1 MSCAWLV
8 RSVPSRRVLVSLA
21 ILVAGAIGL
30 SACSTTDIAG
40 GATVATLP
48 IPPGPPVVV
57 DVALLPGKY
66 GLASYRDEKDRA
78 RTQAEAKSACGNPY
92 VIAAGPQG
100 GVLMHLPDQ
109 AQPTEVF
116 IKTTPDGRS
125 LIGPRGAIGLPQD
138 RVVMYFQGGV
148 LITEWVD
155 PSVKERYGT
164 LLFVRCA

>member
-8 RSVPSRRVLVSLA
+8 CSVPARRLLLSLA
-21 ILVAGAIGL
+21 VISSVTGL
-30 SACSTTDIAG
+30 AACSTTDIAG
-40 GATVATLP
+40 PTVTALP

-57 DVALLPGKY
+57 DIALLPGRF

-78 RTQAEAKSACGNPY
+78 RTEAEARRACGNPY

-116 IKTTPDGRS
+116 IKTTADGRS

-138 RVVMYFQGGV
+138 RVVMYFQGGL
-148 LITEWVD
+148 LITEWLD
-155 PSVKERYGT
+155 PGARERYGT
-164 LLFVRCA
+164 MLFVRCV

>member
-8 RSVPSRRVLVSLA
+8 RSVPSRRVLISLTM
-21 ILVAGAIGL
+21 LVAGVIGL
-30 SACSTTDIAG
+30 SACNTTDIAG
-40 GATVATLP
+40 TTTVAVLP

-57 DVALLPGKY
+57 DIALLPGKY

-116 IKTTPDGRS
+116 VKTTPDGRS

-148 LITEWVD
+148 LIAEWLD
-155 PSVKERYGT
+155 PSARERYGT
-164 LLFVRCA
+164 MLFVRCA

>member
-1 MSCAWLV
+1 M
-8 RSVPSRRVLVSLA
+8 RRLFLSLALVSVMGLA
-21 ILVAGAIGL
+21 
-30 SACSTTDIAG
+30 ACSTTDIAG
-40 GATVATLP
+40 PATVVALP

-57 DVALLPGKY
+57 DIALLPGRY

-78 RTQAEAKSACGNPY
+78 RTEAEARRACGNPY

-116 IKTTPDGRS
+116 VKTTADGRS

-138 RVVMYFQGGV
+138 RVVMYFQGGL
-148 LITEWVD
+148 LITEWLD
-155 PSVKERYGT
+155 PGARERYGT
-164 LLFVRCA
+164 MLFVRCA